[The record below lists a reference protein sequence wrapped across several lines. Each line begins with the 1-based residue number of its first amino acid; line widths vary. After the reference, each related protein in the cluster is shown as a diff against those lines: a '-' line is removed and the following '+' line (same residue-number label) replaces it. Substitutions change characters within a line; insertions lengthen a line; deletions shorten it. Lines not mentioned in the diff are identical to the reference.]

1 MKAQTTQNHQS
12 NLGKKKQRNCAT
24 WLQSRVIKRRG
35 LGRKRYTAQWKRTE
49 YPKITPFIAI
59 NWFSM
64 KVLRTHWRKV
74 DLIKKWSWAKGESH
88 TKERSWIPISHQPR
102 SEALILSL
110 QRPLSYQEGVKMRL
124 RNYYLDAEAGKN
136 PSRQSTRPKTK
147 PWFKVT
153 ANKNWETFVLMGW
166 SLWMVVM
173 LIPLRNPWKMHSLAR
188 KCAWT
193 ELKIQTVWVQT
204 KYRGCLDC
212 DSPIKGGAE
221 DMGSRLI
228 AKYIQIFTS
237 RLFTS
242 RWVSQ
247 PRRG

>member
-1 MKAQTTQNHQS
+1 M
-12 NLGKKKQRNCAT
+12 
-24 WLQSRVIKRRG
+24 
-35 LGRKRYTAQWKRTE
+35 
-49 YPKITPFIAI
+49 
-59 NWFSM
+59 
-64 KVLRTHWRKV
+64 
-74 DLIKKWSWAKGESH
+74 
-88 TKERSWIPISHQPR
+88 
-102 SEALILSL
+102 
-110 QRPLSYQEGVKMRL
+110 KMRL
-124 RNYYLDAEAGKN
+124 RNYYLDAEAGKK
-136 PSRQSTRPKTK
+136 PSRQSTRQKTK

-193 ELKIQTVWVQT
+193 KLKIQTVWVQM

-228 AKYIQIFTS
+228 AKYTQIFVVYLS
-237 RLFTS
+237 
-242 RWVSQ
+242 VSQ
-247 PRRG
+247 SAQERAISSGSRRQSHKEKNRCGWYIRHFISLRYLLVNKLETNNCQLCFVMKIQTSAVKREILNRK